1 MSKLEAPSSVHEKRN
16 CPLYM
21 KKGFRPLCTRKA
33 VQYKHPLT
41 KEIMESEEDA
51 LIELIATPTKELTR
65 KERSR
70 LNKEAWKERA
80 KNPVVKAMAPIATAH
95 GKKQRM
101 QEFKEKLLTEHN
113 GTNVIRKVLEIAMN
127 DEHPGQINALKMC
140 MDRMLPTAMFE
151 PKKGGNRTAVQI
163 NITGI
168 GEAPIVIENETGE
181 IDE

>member
-1 MSKLEAPSSVHEKRN
+1 
-16 CPLYM
+16 
-21 KKGFRPLCTRKA
+21 
-33 VQYKHPLT
+33 
-41 KEIMESEEDA
+41 MESEEDA
-51 LIELIATPTKELTR
+51 LIDLIATPVKDLTR

-80 KNPVVKAMAPIATAH
+80 NNPVVKARAPVVTAK

-101 QEFKEKLLTEHN
+101 QEFKEKLLTEGN

-168 GEAPIVIENETGE
+168 GDSPIVIDNDTGDVSE
-181 IDE
+181 D

>member
-1 MSKLEAPSSVHEKRN
+1 
-16 CPLYM
+16 
-21 KKGFRPLCTRKA
+21 
-33 VQYKHPLT
+33 
-41 KEIMESEEDA
+41 MEPDEEE
-51 LIELIATPTKELTR
+51 LIELIATPVKELTR
-65 KERSR
+65 KEKSR

-80 KNPVVKAMAPIATAH
+80 KNPVVKARAPIVTSQ
-95 GKKQRM
+95 GKKQRI

-113 GTNVIRKVLEIAMN
+113 GNNVIRKVLEIAMN

-168 GEAPIVIENETGE
+168 GEQPLTIENTGDITDVSE
-181 IDE
+181 D